1 MAESVR
7 SALSSVTSRH
17 FGLDD
22 DDNEGS
28 GSSSGGDGSSSRSIE
43 VAGRILEALRQQ
55 GRYVEEI
62 FT

>member
-7 SALSSVTSRH
+7 SALSSVTARH

-22 DDNEGS
+22 DDNDGS
-28 GSSSGGDGSSSRSIE
+28 GSSGGDGSSSRSIE